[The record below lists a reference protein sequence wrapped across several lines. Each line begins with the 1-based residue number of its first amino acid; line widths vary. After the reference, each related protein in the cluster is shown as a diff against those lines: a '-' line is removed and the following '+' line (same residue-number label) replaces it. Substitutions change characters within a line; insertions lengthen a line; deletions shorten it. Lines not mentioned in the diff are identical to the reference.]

1 MKAEFLRA
9 GKRQEVEVEDA
20 HLNLLLKRRPEAPF
34 SYFDPEP
41 KYHFALCWAGPGDG
55 RIDLRRQNKLKVCI
69 FLTNAE
75 FRRLA
80 AKMNQAVA
88 TLLEEGHQ

>member
-1 MKAEFLRA
+1 MKAEFLHA
-9 GKRQEVEVEDA
+9 GERQEVEIERA
-20 HLNLLLKRRPEAPF
+20 HLKLLLKRRPEPPF

-55 RIDLRRQNKLKVCI
+55 RVDLRRQDKLKVCI

-80 AKMNQAVA
+80 VKISQAVT
-88 TLLEEGHQ
+88 TLLEEEQ